1 VVRKF
6 REHNSNACG
15 ELQTSFVRQ
24 VVQALAPWRVQ
35 KFKRV
40 LTIDEKAFGRTD
52 ASIRIIHLSTGGP
65 DHVWNMNRYERKN
78 LLGALP
84 VLGQLG
90 A

>member
-1 VVRKF
+1 
-6 REHNSNACG
+6 
-15 ELQTSFVRQ
+15 
-24 VVQALAPWRVQ
+24 VQ

-52 ASIRIIHLSTGGP
+52 ASIRIIHLPTGGP

-84 VLGQLG
+84 VLG